1 MGFRSSGGSVTG
13 VGGGTAVIDTC
24 YFFGLNE
31 DSEAAAQLHNIILY
45 YYIAERAVYIA
56 LYILLCV

>member
-1 MGFRSSGGSVTG
+1 MYG
-13 VGGGTAVIDTC
+13 GGGTAVIDTC

-45 YYIAERAVYIA
+45 YYIAVRAVYIA
-56 LYILLCV
+56 LYYAILCV